1 MQRLVYAESKL
12 EKVNI
17 TLDLLRTLPPLLMAH
32 LTESLFESVPL
43 NDTPA
48 LLATINSAPQ
58 SPSIQTVSIELEIE
72 PLDLICKC
80 FFVCVVYRYGLFKN
94 V

>member
-1 MQRLVYAESKL
+1 MQRLVYAEKKL

-32 LTESLFESVPL
+32 LTESQIESVPL

-48 LLATINSAPQ
+48 LLTAINSAPQ
-58 SPSIQTVSIELEIE
+58 SPSIQIVSTA
-72 PLDLICKC
+72 
-80 FFVCVVYRYGLFKN
+80 
-94 V
+94 